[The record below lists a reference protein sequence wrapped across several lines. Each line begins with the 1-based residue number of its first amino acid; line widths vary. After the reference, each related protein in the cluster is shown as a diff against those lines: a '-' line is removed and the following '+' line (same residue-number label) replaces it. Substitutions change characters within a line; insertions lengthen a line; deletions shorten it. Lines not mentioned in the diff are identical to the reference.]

1 MLLAV
6 LLLRLSLEVLD
17 SFDGLL
23 GSHLGFL
30 GGNFGFLCSS
40 YGFLGGFL
48 SLLNE
53 VNWSRI
59 LLGL

>member
-17 SFDGLL
+17 SFDGPL

-30 GGNFGFLCSS
+30 G
-40 YGFLGGFL
+40 
-48 SLLNE
+48 
-53 VNWSRI
+53 
-59 LLGL
+59 